1 MKSLSKIP
9 DSELEIMMVIWDA
22 NMSVTSDYIMD
33 RLNKTWAKPT
43 LLNLLGRLCERGFL
57 ECTKDGRINVYTSK
71 VEKDDYLELAS
82 RNFLEKLHHNSLT
95 SLVASLYSGEGVTK
109 DDLEELK
116 KFIEEAE

>member
-1 MKSLSKIP
+1 MKNLSKIP

-33 RLNKTWAKPT
+33 RLNKNWAKPT

-57 ECTKDGRINVYTSK
+57 ECTKSGRFNVYTSK
-71 VEKDDYLELAS
+71 VAKDDYLELAS
-82 RNFLEKLHHNSLT
+82 RNFLKKLHHNSLT

-109 DDLEELK
+109 EDLEELR
-116 KFIEEAE
+116 KFIEEAK

>member
-95 SLVASLYSGEGVTK
+95 SLVASLYSSEGVTK